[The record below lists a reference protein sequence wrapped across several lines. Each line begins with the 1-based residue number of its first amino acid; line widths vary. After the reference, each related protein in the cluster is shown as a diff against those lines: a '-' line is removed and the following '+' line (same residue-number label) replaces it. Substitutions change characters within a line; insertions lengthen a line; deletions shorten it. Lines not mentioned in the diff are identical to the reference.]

1 MKNSLRFMGG
11 VGTVTGSR
19 HHLSVGGRQV
29 LLDCGM
35 FQGLDEVRD
44 RNWRDLEPVPRT
56 VAAVVLSHAHLDHS
70 GLLPLLVKRG
80 FVGPIHCTAG
90 TADLVSIVL
99 RDAGRLQEED
109 AARAN
114 RNGYSRH
121 QPALPLYTLKEAEAV
136 LGQLRPHGYDEGFE
150 VLPGM
155 SCHFRRAGHILGAAI
170 VDLELPEVGRLVFSG
185 DLGRWD
191 RPIIRNPAYVPAAD
205 VLLIESTY
213 GDRLHEGDGAEQL
226 QKLVTRASERGGA
239 IIVPAFAIGRTQE
252 LLWTLRQLEEA
263 GRIPTLPVF
272 LDSPMATEVT
282 DIYIRHPED
291 HDLDMKALM
300 DGDKS
305 PLRTRH
311 YRVTRMPEESKAI
324 NEVKGPCIIIAGAG
338 MLNGGRV
345 LHHLKERLPNERT
358 TVLLSGY
365 QGEGTRG
372 RLLQEGAETL
382 RIHGQEVQVRA
393 HVETISGL
401 SAHADQGELLR
412 WLGGFV
418 RPPRQTWVVHGEPSA
433 SRALAAR
440 IRGDLG
446 WQVNVAE
453 YRHEVELGV
462 ATP

>member
-1 MKNSLRFMGG
+1 MKSSLRFMGG

-19 HHLSVGGRQV
+19 HHLTLGDRHV

-35 FQGLDEVRD
+35 FQGIDEVRE
-44 RNWRDLEPVPRT
+44 RNWKDLEPPPRL
-56 VAAVVLSHAHLDHS
+56 VDAVVLSHAHLDHS

-80 FVGPIHCTAG
+80 FAGPIHCTGG

-114 RNGYSRH
+114 RHGYSRH
-121 QPALPLYTLKEAEAV
+121 QPALPLYTLDEAEAV
-136 LGQLRPHGYDEGFE
+136 LPRLRSHPYGEPFE
-150 VLPGM
+150 VMPGV
-155 SCHFRRAGHILGAAI
+155 SGLFRRAGHILGSATVELAI
-170 VDLELPEVGRLVFSG
+170 GDAGRLVFSG

-191 RPIIRNPAYVPAAD
+191 RPIIRNPERVPEAD

-213 GDRLHEGDGAEQL
+213 GDRMHAGDGATQV
-226 QKLVTRASERGGA
+226 QQLVTTAAERGGA

-252 LLWTLRQLEEA
+252 LLWTLRQLERA

-282 DIYIRHPED
+282 DIYSRHPED
-291 HDLDMKALM
+291 HDIDMKLLLDA
-300 DGDKS
+300 DQN
-305 PLRTRH
+305 PLCTR
-311 YRVTRMPEESKAI
+311 YYSVTRMPEESKAL
-324 NEVKGPCIIIAGAG
+324 NDLTGPCIIIAGAG

-345 LHHLKERLPNERT
+345 LHHLKERLPDKRT

-365 QGEGTRG
+365 QGVGTRG

-382 RIHGQEVQVRA
+382 RIHGQDVPVRA

-401 SAHADQGELLR
+401 SAHADQGEIMR
-412 WLGGFV
+412 WLGGFT
-418 RPPRQTWVVHGEPSA
+418 RPPRQTWVVHGELPA
-433 SRALAAR
+433 ARALAAR
-440 IRGDLG
+440 IAADLG
-446 WQVNVAE
+446 WPVSVAGD
-453 YRHEVELGV
+453 RQQTDLG
-462 ATP
+462 ASL